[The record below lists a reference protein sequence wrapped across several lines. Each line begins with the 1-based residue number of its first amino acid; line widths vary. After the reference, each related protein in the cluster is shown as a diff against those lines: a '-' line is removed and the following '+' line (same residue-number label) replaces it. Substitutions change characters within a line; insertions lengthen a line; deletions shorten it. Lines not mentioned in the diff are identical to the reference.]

1 MAGVTKKTRS
11 LAGRVVS
18 DKMEKTA
25 TVLVERRVKHQ
36 MYGKILTRSSKI
48 KVHDEKNEAKAGDL
62 VTISEG
68 RPKSKFKSWILVS
81 VDEKAA
87 V

>member
-1 MAGVTKKTRS
+1 MAAVTKKTRS

-18 DKMEKTA
+18 DKMSKTA

-48 KVHDEKNEAKAGDL
+48 KVHDEKNEAKIGDL

-68 RPKSKFKSWILVS
+68 KPKSKSKSWILLS
-81 VDEKAA
+81 VDERAA

>member
-1 MAGVTKKTRS
+1 MADVTKKTRS

-18 DKMEKTA
+18 DKMDKTA

-68 RPKSKFKSWILVS
+68 RPKSKFKAWILVS

>member
-1 MAGVTKKTRS
+1 MAGVTKISRS

-18 DKMEKTA
+18 DKMDKTA

-62 VTISEG
+62 VTISES
-68 RPKSKFKSWILVS
+68 RPKSKCKSWILVS

>member
-18 DKMEKTA
+18 DKMDKTA

-48 KVHDEKNEAKAGDL
+48 KVHDEFFL
-62 VTISEG
+62 I
-68 RPKSKFKSWILVS
+68 
-81 VDEKAA
+81 
-87 V
+87 